1 MRIARINFLPV
12 VLIVLLA
19 ILQYRFWFQAGGMH
33 DMLELKKQV
42 SASQAENDKLTMRNN
57 LLLQQ
62 VELLQKNTDAIEARA
77 RQELGMVKKGETYY
91 QITK

>member
-42 SASQAENDKLTMRNN
+42 SASQAENDK
-57 LLLQQ
+57 